1 MQNIRLDFI
10 SNIEN
15 DYLTRMAELR
25 AMYIDLDL
33 AIQEL
38 EDDENFEHESGAMRT
53 ISLARTH
60 LETSLQYAIKS
71 LCLIGEIKA

>member
-15 DYLTRMAELR
+15 DYLARMAELR

-71 LCLIGEIKA
+71 LCLIGEVKA